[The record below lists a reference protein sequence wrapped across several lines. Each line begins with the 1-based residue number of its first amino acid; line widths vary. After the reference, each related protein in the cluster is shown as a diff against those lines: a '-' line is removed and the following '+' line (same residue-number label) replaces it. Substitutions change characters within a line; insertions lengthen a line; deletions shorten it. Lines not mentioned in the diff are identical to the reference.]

1 MSAGTTSAER
11 LWQGGHVRD
20 ALGITVSTDP
30 ARSIVAVDQLV
41 GIALRR
47 NPKRAHLL
55 VSTVLAKHVPTV
67 PGVSIAAG
75 ELLGLLVSGALS
87 GAVPAAAPQLG
98 ARLAAL
104 ISRLAEQ
111 PGADA
116 AERARALAD
125 LAGLRSSIRSS
136 LERHPEV
143 VTIGFAETATGLGQ
157 LVGDALG
164 SYYLHSTRFAPVGS
178 TPFAG
183 FEEEHSHA
191 TDHNLLPTD
200 PHWLRAGGT
209 VVLVDDELS
218 TGTTAIN
225 TVTAIQALVPQRHW
239 VIASL
244 IDLRSAADRERFDEL
259 ATALGTRISVVS
271 LGAGPISLPADV
283 LALATREVESMP
295 DVAPPPVAPGAV
307 RLLDATDLPAIRSAR
322 FGGTDPVDPGLARAI
337 ADRVRPLLPAGARA
351 GDPGGGRGDGRGV
364 LVLGSEEF
372 IAVPMATA
380 DALDDTTGGP
390 VVLFSTSTRSP
401 IAPLDAADYPIAS
414 AIRFRS
420 HDETPDGVGVR
431 FAYNLTRDGRR
442 FDAVVFMPEPGCD
455 PALLAGDDGVLD
467 ALARISDTVI
477 VVLLRD
483 AAPTDGTPAP

>member
-1 MSAGTTSAER
+1 VIAER

-20 ALGITVSTDP
+20 ALGITVGTDRD
-30 ARSIVAVDQLV
+30 RSIVDVDVLV
-41 GIALRR
+41 GVALRR

-75 ELLGLLVSGALS
+75 ELLGLLVSGALDGS
-87 GAVPAAAPQLG
+87 QPPAASPALG

-104 ISRLAEQ
+104 IPRLAEHA
-111 PGADA
+111 GADA
-116 AERARALAD
+116 ADRARAHAD
-125 LAGLRSSIRSS
+125 LAGLRRDIRSA
-136 LERHPEV
+136 LTRHPEV

-164 SYYLHSTRFAPVGS
+164 SYYLHSTRFAPEGS
-178 TPFAG
+178 TPFAD

-191 TDHNLLPTD
+191 TDHNLLPAD
-200 PHWLRAGGT
+200 PHWLPEGGT

-225 TVTAIQALVPQRHW
+225 TVIAIHARSPQSHW

-244 IDLRSAADRERFDEL
+244 IDLRSAADRARFDEL
-259 ATALGTRISVVS
+259 AAALGTRISVVS
-271 LGAGPISLPADV
+271 LGAGPIALPADV

-295 DVAPPPVAPGAV
+295 DAAPPAGPPGTV
-307 RLLDATDLPAIRSAR
+307 RLLDATDLPAVRSAR
-322 FGGTDPVDPGLARAI
+322 FGGSTPVDTGLAAAI
-337 ADRVRPLLPAGARA
+337 ADRVRPLLRTGVDSTA
-351 GDPGGGRGDGRGV
+351 GRGV

-372 IAVPMATA
+372 IALPMAAA
-380 DALDDTTGGP
+380 DALDGSVGAAA
-390 VVLFSTSTRSP
+390 VLFSTSTRSP

-414 AIRFRS
+414 AVRFRS
-420 HDETPDGVGVR
+420 HDQTPDGVGVR
-431 FAYNLTRDGRR
+431 FAYNLSRGGRR
-442 FDAVVFMPEPGCD
+442 FDTVVFMPEPGSD
-455 PALLAGDDGVLD
+455 PALLAGDDGVLE
-467 ALARISDTVI
+467 ALAGISSTVI

-483 AAPTDGTPAP
+483 SAPTDGTPAP

>member
-1 MSAGTTSAER
+1 VITE

-20 ALGITVSTDP
+20 TLGITVGTDRD
-30 ARSIVAVDQLV
+30 RSIVDVDVLV
-41 GIALRR
+41 GVALRR

-75 ELLGLLVSGALS
+75 ELLGLLVSGTLGGDAS
-87 GAVPAAAPQLG
+87 AAPGLG

-104 ISRLAEQ
+104 VSRLAEHS
-111 PGADA
+111 GADA
-116 AERARALAD
+116 AERARAHAE
-125 LAGLRSSIRSS
+125 LAGLRRDIRSA
-136 LERHPEV
+136 LTRHEEV

-164 SYYLHSTRFAPVGS
+164 AYYLHSTRFAPEGS

-191 TDHNLLPTD
+191 TDHRLLPSD

-225 TVTAIQALVPQRHW
+225 TVTAIHAIVPQAHW
-239 VIASL
+239 VVASL
-244 IDLRSAADRERFDEL
+244 IDLRSADDRARFDQL
-259 ATALGTRISVVS
+259 AAHLGTRISVVS
-271 LGAGPISLPADV
+271 LGAGPIALPADV
-283 LALATREVESMP
+283 LALASRAVESMP
-295 DVAPPPVAPGAV
+295 DPVAPHGTPGGV
-307 RLLDATDLPAIRSAR
+307 RLLDATDLPAVRSAR
-322 FGGTDPVDPGLARAI
+322 FGGRTPVEAGQAAAI
-337 ADRVRPLLPAGARA
+337 ADRLRPLLGAGTGTR
-351 GDPGGGRGDGRGV
+351 RGTGRGV
-364 LVLGSEEF
+364 LVLGAEEF
-372 IAVPMATA
+372 IAVPMAVA
-380 DALDDTTGGP
+380 DALDGSLGTVP
-390 VVLFSTSTRSP
+390 VLFSTSTRSP
-401 IAPLDAADYPIAS
+401 IAPLDADDYPVAS
-414 AIRFRS
+414 AVRFRS

-431 FAYNLTRDGRR
+431 FAYNLCRGGRR
-442 FDAVVFMPEPGCD
+442 FDTIVFLPEPGSD
-455 PALLAGDDGVLD
+455 PALLAGDDGVLQ
-467 ALARISDTVI
+467 ALARISSSVI

>member
-1 MSAGTTSAER
+1 VITR

-20 ALGITVSTDP
+20 RLGITVGTDRD
-30 ARSIVAVDQLV
+30 RSIVDVDVLV
-41 GIALRR
+41 GVALRR

-75 ELLGLLVSGALS
+75 ELLGLLVSGALGGDAS
-87 GAVPAAAPQLG
+87 VAPALG

-104 ISRLAEQ
+104 ISRLAEHS
-111 PGADA
+111 GADA
-116 AERARALAD
+116 ADRARAHADLAD
-125 LAGLRSSIRSS
+125 LRRDIRSA
-136 LERHPEV
+136 LTRHPAV

-164 SYYLHSTRFAPVGS
+164 SYYLHSTRFAPEGS

-191 TDHNLLPTD
+191 TDHNLLPSD

-225 TVTAIQALVPQRHW
+225 TVTAIHARVPQEHW

-244 IDLRSAADRERFDEL
+244 IDLRSASDRARFDEL
-259 ATALGTRISVVS
+259 AAALGTRISVVT

-283 LALATREVESMP
+283 LTLASREVESMP
-295 DVAPPPVAPGAV
+295 DPVAAAGTPGAV
-307 RLLDATDLPAIRSAR
+307 RLLDATDLPAVRSAR
-322 FGGTDPVDPGLARAI
+322 FGGSDPVDAGPAGAI
-337 ADRVRPLLPAGARA
+337 AERVRPLLDTGSGA
-351 GDPGGGRGDGRGV
+351 GRGV

-372 IAVPMATA
+372 IAVPMAVA
-380 DALDDTTGGP
+380 DALDGTLGAAP
-390 VVLFSTSTRSP
+390 VLFSTSTRSP
-401 IAPLDAADYPIAS
+401 IAPLDADDYPVAS
-414 AIRFRS
+414 ALRFRG

-431 FAYNLTRDGRR
+431 FAYNLSRGGRR
-442 FDAVVFMPEPGCD
+442 FDTVVFMPEPGSD
-455 PALLAGDDGVLD
+455 PALLDGDDGVLQ
-467 ALARISDTVI
+467 ALARISSSVI